1 MTMPVLTCERVDDE
15 QLDARYAAGAL
26 GEAEADAFEAHYFG
40 CARCWGRVQRAVELR
55 DGLAAAAPIPRSAR
69 PSVTRRWW
77 PLGAA
82 AAIAAGVLLT
92 RHGARSSQA
101 GGIEATRGDTGKWV
115 PHASATP
122 DSAAL
127 TWTRVM
133 DADLYRIRL
142 LAADGRLL
150 LERTTRDTVLTL
162 PRDSVP
168 TAAYWDV
175 TALDPLREVLRQS
188 APTPAGAP

>member
-1 MTMPVLTCERVDDE
+1 MTMPALTCEQVDDQ
-15 QLDARYAAGAL
+15 QLDARYAAGKL
-26 GEAEADAFEAHYFG
+26 GEPEADAFEAHYFG
-40 CARCWGRVQRAVELR
+40 CARCWGRVQRAVEMR
-55 DGLAAAAPIPRSAR
+55 DGLAPAPVPRAAT

-92 RHGARSSQA
+92 RHGVRSSQA
-101 GGIEATRGDTGKWV
+101 GGAETTRGDTGQWS

-127 TWTRVM
+127 TWTRVVG
-133 DADLYRIRL
+133 ADLYRIRL

-150 LERTTRDTVLTL
+150 LERTTPDTQLML

-168 TAAYWDV
+168 AAAYWDV
-175 TALDPLREVLRQS
+175 AALDPLREVLRQS
-188 APTPAGAP
+188 APTPADAP